1 MKRASVL
8 ITAVA
13 FAAISFAA
21 LYYLFADTAKHQCA
35 ALSAKCDTQHTEVM
49 DWLIMET
56 NRANKLQEELIM
68 VRGQLYHLSDR
79 VAAIQSRL
87 PVKVITTTPQKGIKK
102 IWTKQDR

>member
-21 LYYLFADTAKHQCA
+21 LYYLFASTAKYPCET
-35 ALSAKCDTQHTEVM
+35 LNAKCDKHYTEIM
-49 DWLIMET
+49 DRLIIEMGRT
-56 NRANKLQEELIM
+56 NSLEEEVIMLRAQ
-68 VRGQLYHLSDR
+68 VSHLLGR

-87 PVKVITTTPQKGIKK
+87 PVKAITTTPQKGIEK
-102 IWTKQDR
+102 IWTKQDH